1 MCVELLN
8 RLVTLG
14 LVFAS
19 FSAAFG
25 TDATD
30 LPENA
35 QERDKLPGQQK
46 GRLSLQN
53 TAEIQ
58 HCLVSAGDVGCGV
71 FECFENNSCEI
82 RGLHEICMT
91 FLHNAGK
98 FDAQGKSFI
107 KDALKCKAHAL
118 RHKFSCISRKCPA
131 IKEMV
136 YQLQRECYVKH
147 DLCSAAKENVQVIVE
162 MIHFKDLLLHEP
174 YVDLVNLL
182 LTCGEEVRDAIT
194 RSVQSQCTQN
204 WGSLCYIL
212 SFCTSAMQGDSAA
225 VLSPSPAKKQ
235 GDPIKPFRSHS
246 EPPSQGDAERDGAK
260 SSKNDKDKNIKA
272 HSNFHARAKTGY
284 SPKLSFNAMERADEP
299 AGLSDIRR

>member
-1 MCVELLN
+1 MCAELLS

-19 FSAAFG
+19 FDAVFG
-25 TDATD
+25 TEATD
-30 LPENA
+30 LPESH
-35 QERDKLPGQQK
+35 QEREKLATQQK

-58 HCLVSAGDVGCGV
+58 HCLVNAGDVGCGV

-107 KDALKCKAHAL
+107 KDALKCKAHGL

-136 YQLQRECYVKH
+136 HQLQKECYVKH
-147 DLCSAAKENVQVIVE
+147 DLCSAAKENVKVIVE

-174 YVDLVNLL
+174 YVDLVNIL
-182 LTCGEEVRDAIT
+182 LTCGEEVKDAIT
-194 RSVQSQCTQN
+194 RSVQAQCAQN
-204 WGSLCYIL
+204 WGSLCHVL
-212 SFCTSAMQGDSAA
+212 SFCTSAMQGDGVVVSSA
-225 VLSPSPAKKQ
+225 SPVKKQ
-235 GDPIKPFRSHS
+235 GDSGKSFRSHS
-246 EPPSQGDAERDGAK
+246 ESSPQSDVERDSVKASKIDKEK
-260 SSKNDKDKNIKA
+260 SNRA
-272 HSNFHARAKTGY
+272 HSNVNARSKTGY
-284 SPKLSFNAMERADEP
+284 NPKMAYSATERSDEP

>member
-1 MCVELLN
+1 MCRELLS

-19 FSAAFG
+19 LDAVYG

-30 LPENA
+30 LPESN
-35 QERDKLPGQQK
+35 QDRDKLANQK

-58 HCLVSAGDVGCGV
+58 HCLVNAGDVGCGV

-91 FLHNAGK
+91 FLHNAGR

-107 KDALKCKAHAL
+107 KDALKCKAHGL

-136 YQLQRECYVKH
+136 YQLQKECYAKH

-174 YVDLVNLL
+174 YVDLVNIL
-182 LTCGEEVRDAIT
+182 LTCGDEVKEAVT
-194 RSVQSQCTQN
+194 RSVQAQCAQN

-212 SFCTSAMQGDSAA
+212 SFCTSAIQGDTSVGSSA
-225 VLSPSPAKKQ
+225 SPGKKQ
-235 GDPIKPFRSHS
+235 GDLGKGDTGKSSRSHS
-246 EPPSQGDAERDGAK
+246 DSSSQSDLERDTK
-260 SSKNDKDKNIKA
+260 TTKNEKVNKLQPN
-272 HSNFHARAKTGY
+272 NRGKT
-284 SPKLSFNAMERADEP
+284 SFNKMMFSATESSDKP
-299 AGLSDIRR
+299 IGLTDIRR

>member
-1 MCVELLN
+1 MCSGLLC
-8 RLVTLG
+8 RLVSLG
-14 LVFAS
+14 LLFAT
-19 FSAAFG
+19 FDVVFG

-30 LPENA
+30 LPETP
-35 QERDKLPGQQK
+35 QEREKLATQQK

-58 HCLVSAGDVGCGV
+58 HCLVNAGDVGCGV

-107 KDALKCKAHAL
+107 KETLKCKAHGL

-136 YQLQRECYVKH
+136 HQLQRECYAKY
-147 DLCSAAKENVQVIVE
+147 DLCSAAKDNVQVIVE

-174 YVDLVNLL
+174 YVDLVNVL
-182 LTCGEEVRDAIT
+182 LTCGDEVKDAIT
-194 RSVQSQCTQN
+194 RSVQNQCAQN
-204 WGSLCYIL
+204 WGSLCSIL
-212 SFCTSAMQGDSAA
+212 SFCTSTMQGDA
-225 VLSPSPAKKQ
+225 VAMSSSSPAKKLDS
-235 GDPIKPFRSHS
+235 GKSSRNLFELALHPDM
-246 EPPSQGDAERDGAK
+246 ERDSAK
-260 SSKNDKDKNIKA
+260 SSKNDKEKMIK
-272 HSNFHARAKTGY
+272 SLLNVHARAKTGY
-284 SPKLSFNAMERADEP
+284 NTKMAYSTTELSDEP

>member
-1 MCVELLN
+1 MCRELLS

-19 FSAAFG
+19 LDAVYG

-30 LPENA
+30 LPEST
-35 QERDKLPGQQK
+35 QDRDKLANQK

-58 HCLVSAGDVGCGV
+58 HCLVNAGDVGCGV

-91 FLHNAGK
+91 FLHNAGR

-107 KDALKCKAHAL
+107 KDALKCKAHGL

-136 YQLQRECYVKH
+136 YQLQKECYAKH

-174 YVDLVNLL
+174 YVDLVNIL
-182 LTCGEEVRDAIT
+182 LTCGDEVKEAIT
-194 RSVQSQCTQN
+194 RSVQAQCAQN

-212 SFCTSAMQGDSAA
+212 SFCTSAIQGDASDGSIA
-225 VLSPSPAKKQ
+225 SPARKQ
-235 GDPIKPFRSHS
+235 GDLVKGDTGKSSRSHS
-246 EPPSQGDAERDGAK
+246 DFSFQSDLERDTKAFK
-260 SSKNDKDKNIKA
+260 SEKHTNKQPN
-272 HSNFHARAKTGY
+272 NRAKMN
-284 SPKLSFNAMERADEP
+284 FNKMVFSATESSEKP
-299 AGLSDIRR
+299 VGLTDIRR

>member
-1 MCVELLN
+1 MCRELLS

-19 FSAAFG
+19 LDAVYG

-30 LPENA
+30 LPESI
-35 QERDKLPGQQK
+35 QDRDKVANQK

-58 HCLVSAGDVGCGV
+58 HCLVNAGDVGCGV

-91 FLHNAGK
+91 FLHNAGR

-107 KDALKCKAHAL
+107 KDALKCKAHGL

-136 YQLQRECYVKH
+136 NQLQKECYAKH

-174 YVDLVNLL
+174 YVDLVNIL
-182 LTCGEEVRDAIT
+182 LTCGDEVKEAIT
-194 RSVQSQCTQN
+194 RSVQTQCAQN

-212 SFCTSAMQGDSAA
+212 SFCTTAIQSDAA
-225 VLSPSPAKKQ
+225 VGSSASPGRKQ
-235 GDPIKPFRSHS
+235 GDLVKGDTGKSPRSHIDYS
-246 EPPSQGDAERDGAK
+246 SQTDL
-260 SSKNDKDKNIKA
+260 DKDTKA
-272 HSNFHARAKTGY
+272 TKSEKVNKLQPNNRGKT
-284 SPKLSFNAMERADEP
+284 SFNKMAFGATESSDKP
-299 AGLSDIRR
+299 VGLTDVRR